1 MIKDVAG
8 DGNCLFR
15 AMADQFTG
23 EPNTH
28 ATYRKQICDYIF
40 YNRQDFEPFI
50 EDDEPF
56 DAYLTRMR
64 RNATWG
70 GHLEIQACTM
80 LYQVNI
86 TIHQLNQ
93 PRWDLSFPGHSMKT
107 IHFSYHQGQ
116 HYSSVRMIGDNG
128 GTPHTI
134 EIQTRGPKAISK
146 SQKKES
152 EIPLE
157 EELIIMEHTSCNN
170 FDFIRQVLLENY
182 GDIESSIEFIFLVG
196 PDNLEFQQEYLDKP
210 YDSSNQKSNKSP
222 ENPKEYTEKKHPQ
235 KNNHNKYTENEK
247 ENQQNKLDVI
257 KSKQPKNHETN
268 KERKERNRAEKNSI
282 EIIQQPQ
289 PPPVVV
295 NPSSTE
301 DADITPL
308 VIDLGSVQ
316 I

>member
-1 MIKDVAG
+1 MHKKKKRKQREDRKRFIQEKKKRQYGDAEWKSDFLKFSDQLVAIGLMIKDVAG

-23 EPNTH
+23 EPNNH

-70 GHLEIQACTM
+70 GHLEIQACSM

-93 PRWDLSFPGHSMKT
+93 PRWDLSFPGIAMKT

-128 GTPHTI
+128 GPPHAI
-134 EIQTRGPKAISK
+134 EIQTRGPKTISK
-146 SQKKES
+146 SQKKEP
-152 EIPLE
+152 EINIPRE

-170 FDFIRQVLLENY
+170 FEFIRQVLLENY
-182 GDIESSIEFIFLVG
+182 GDIETSIEFIFVVG

-210 YDSSNQKSNKSP
+210 YDSHQKSNKPP
-222 ENPKEYTEKKHPQ
+222 ENPKEEYKEKKTTP
-235 KNNHNKYTENEK
+235 K
-247 ENQQNKLDVI
+247 E
-257 KSKQPKNHETN
+257 
-268 KERKERNRAEKNSI
+268 
-282 EIIQQPQ
+282 
-289 PPPVVV
+289 
-295 NPSSTE
+295 
-301 DADITPL
+301 
-308 VIDLGSVQ
+308 
-316 I
+316 